1 MSLLRWPEL
10 HRRNISTS
18 SLLGVYYLVSAHC
31 MQAVRDFGRMNC
43 PGLQAGVAGTRSAA
57 LAKVRKRA
65 FLGFS
70 RNALDP
76 QNNTARFL
84 DSAKAA
90 RSSAKIPRLKPG
102 AIHER
107 IGR

>member
-57 LAKVRKRA
+57 FSQSQKKSIPWL
-65 FLGFS
+65 S

-90 RSSAKIPRLKPG
+90 RSSAKIPRLKPR